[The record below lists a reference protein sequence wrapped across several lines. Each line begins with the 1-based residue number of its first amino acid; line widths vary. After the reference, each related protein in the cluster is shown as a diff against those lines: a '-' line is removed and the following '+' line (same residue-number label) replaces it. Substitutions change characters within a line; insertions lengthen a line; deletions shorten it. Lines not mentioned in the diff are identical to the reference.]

1 MRCGEASELMSLS
14 LDEELPAAQMG
25 ALKEHL
31 SVCLACQD
39 EWIDLYRFS
48 AWLSD
53 VPLMSPSA
61 GFTARVM
68 SRLAQRQARPRV
80 VGGAAFLLLGSAL
93 ASVLATLLV
102 LPLLIELWR
111 TTNSPAL
118 FAGLQIVLLSALN
131 VLQLV
136 GQAVWV
142 VMGALATTWSY
153 PLFMSYLLLIL
164 LLTAVWVTLVKLQ
177 REKSP
182 NLGSLGNR

>member
-1 MRCGEASELMSLS
+1 MSLS

-31 SVCLACQD
+31 SICLACQD
-39 EWIDLYRFS
+39 EWIDLYRVS

-53 VPLMSPSA
+53 VPLMSPPA

-68 SRLAQRQARPRV
+68 SRLAQRQARSRT
-80 VGGAAFLLLGSAL
+80 VGGLALLLLGA
-93 ASVLATLLV
+93 AVVSVLVT
-102 LPLLIELWR
+102 PLFVPSLIELWR
-111 TTNSPAL
+111 TTNVPAL
-118 FAGLQIVLLSALN
+118 FTGLQIVLLPMLS
-131 VLQLV
+131 VLQSV
-136 GQAVWV
+136 GQVVWV
-142 VMGALATTWSY
+142 VMGALATTFSH
-153 PLFMSYLLLIL
+153 PLVMSYILLIL